1 MPIPAQTGDDPT
13 DRARVRDRG
22 SIARSIMWPTSA
34 QLRARAP
41 RLVVGLSI
49 IAIGVALMVQAR
61 LGLSPYEVLNQGL
74 AERTRLTIGQAS
86 IVIGLLVLLAWFP
99 LHQRPGI
106 GTIAN
111 IIGVGLML
119 DAWLLV
125 IPAPDGLLLRLLWL
139 AMGVILVGVGIGLYL
154 GAGLG
159 AGPRDGVM
167 TGLAGLGYPVWLVR
181 LILELSS
188 LMLGWQLGGTVGLG
202 TVAFAIGVPFLAHET
217 LRRWSVPDDGPP
229 RTAPAPSTRG

>member
-1 MPIPAQTGDDPT
+1 MARPRSTGGPPDGPHRGRGPIPRT
-13 DRARVRDRG
+13 
-22 SIARSIMWPTSA
+22 ILWPTSA

-61 LGLSPYEVLNQGL
+61 LGLSPYGVLNQGL

-111 IIGVGLML
+111 IIGGGLML

-125 IPAPDGLLLRLLWL
+125 IPALDGLLLRVLWL
-139 AMGVILVGVGIGLYL
+139 AMGVVLVGVGIGLYL

-188 LMLGWQLGGTVGLG
+188 LVLGWQLGGTVGLG

-217 LRRWSVPDDGPP
+217 LRRWSLPDDRPP
-229 RTAPAPSTRG
+229 HMTLQRSPR